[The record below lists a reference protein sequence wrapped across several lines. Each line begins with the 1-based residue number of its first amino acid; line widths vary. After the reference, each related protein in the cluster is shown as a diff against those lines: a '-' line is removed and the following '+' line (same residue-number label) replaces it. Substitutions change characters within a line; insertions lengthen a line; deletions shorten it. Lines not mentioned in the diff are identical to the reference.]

1 MHPLTTGAH
10 VRFDGRRPA
19 LSGITDRRPD
29 HRHGDALPAVAAPHR
44 DAGNHPDGDVVDGW
58 CRARV
63 CDGRVVVPRTE
74 RHEPDRLRTQVRH
87 QTC

>member
-29 HRHGDALPAVAAPHR
+29 HRNGDALPAVAAPHR
-44 DAGNHPDGDVVDGW
+44 DAGNHPDGYVVDW
-58 CRARV
+58 W
-63 CDGRVVVPRTE
+63 
-74 RHEPDRLRTQVRH
+74 
-87 QTC
+87 